1 MKPDLSKV
9 KINEEMCDTLS
20 TSAPDTEGIARS
32 RLIDIF
38 VLLVS
43 THAHNI

>member
-32 RLIDIF
+32 RLLGIF
-38 VLLVS
+38 VLLVPM
-43 THAHNI
+43 HAHNI